1 MQPGFFLLIALNR
14 KEVIMILIAGMLGL
28 RLLFII
34 FEWRQIEKEEITT
47 VGKGRVIH
55 PAEFPMR

>member
-1 MQPGFFLLIALNR
+1 
-14 KEVIMILIAGMLGL
+14 MILIAGMLGL